1 MSAESKLY
9 TEENDNIVNEFNDN
23 ECEDNPYSKKC
34 NDIKLKKELLERNVL
49 ENEKEDDELYPSL
62 NDPNFIIKIAEKKEF
77 ADYKY
82 DGEIDEIKIK
92 AEKLN
97 TNTDFQ
103 LSPHQIFVKNFLS
116 FQTPYNSLLLYHG
129 LGTGKT
135 CSAIGVCEEQ
145 RDYFKQ
151 MGIAKKIIIV
161 ASPNVQDNFRLQLF
175 DERKLENKNGYWKIS
190 GCIGNKLLKEVN
202 PMNMKG
208 IPRDKIINQINILIN
223 QSYSFKGYQEFA
235 NLIENTQKVQNY
247 NSEKERKLRMQR
259 KLKFEFDGRLIVID
273 EVHNLN
279 EDKKLASQLIDVVM
293 AASNLRLLLLSATP
307 MYNSHKEII
316 WLLNLMNMND
326 GRALIRPQDIF
337 DKDGKIKEKGKE
349 LLIRKATGYI
359 SFVRGENP
367 YTFPYRVYPNIF
379 SPENTFDV
387 LKYPYFQLNKKVINP
402 DTINYLLNNNIYQLE
417 IGSYQNKGYNAII
430 NNIQYQKDIDNVNFE
445 KLDSFGF
452 KMLQKPLESLV
463 IVYPS
468 KDLDRYINENSGNS
482 EDNNNDT
489 TIIDIKPLIGKK
501 GLTEVMSYVDS
512 VDKKTDFEYKKD
524 ILENPLHGNIF
535 SPERIGKYSSKIK
548 NICDSIYSPA
558 TNKVSDGV
566 ILIYCQYLDGGLIPM
581 ALALEEMG
589 FTRYGKNPKNLFKT
603 PPNPLINVKTF
614 QPIEK
619 NKKNINVARYAMITG
634 DPRLSPDNDYE
645 IKGVTSDK
653 NVDGGDVKVILISR
667 AASEGIDLKFI
678 RQLHIMDPWYN
689 FNRIEQIIG
698 RGVRNYSHILLPF
711 EKRNVQ
717 LFLYGTKLNS
727 DIEAADNYVY
737 RLASYKAIQ
746 IGKVSRILKETAVDC
761 IINYEQTNFTQAKI
775 EENTE
780 DDVTQILSSGKI
792 INDFKVGD
800 IPYSFNCDYM
810 TCDYNCIPNKNI
822 NNEDINEYT
831 FNESFINVN
840 SDQIQEKIKKLFK
853 EKYYY
858 TKKDLIQRINI
869 SHFYPLPEIYAALT
883 QMINDSNEI
892 IIDKYDR
899 VGHLINIDEYYLYQ
913 PNVLN
918 NNNESLFNR
927 SVPLD
932 YKFKMLNLNIKKDL
946 SPVVEEDNSSIN
958 ILNDIKNKYDTAIK
972 YGTGSDK
979 VPRGDKDEY
988 KYWGQAIR
996 YLTDNKIIELNTC
1009 EELLIHHLIDMLIYS
1024 DKLKILSYIYSK
1036 TIIEDDSLESKIKD
1050 YLHTQTAKIKGKT
1063 NIVMYKNKEQI
1074 IKTLKDNQWIDA
1086 TYIEKKNVN
1095 DELKDLETIRDISN
1109 PIGFIGYDDKKD
1121 IMIFKIKYFVENKS
1135 IGRKCSDQDKSK
1147 QLNVLNDIQDHII
1160 YTNENSKGLVKF
1172 YLCALEELFFRY
1184 NNKINKNGK
1193 AWFFTYEETFLFNE
1207 ELKL

>member
-387 LKYPYFQLNKKVINP
+387 LKYPYFQLNKKVIKP
-402 DTINYLLNNNIYQLE
+402 DINYLLNNNIYQLE

-558 TNKVSDGV
+558 TNKVSEGV

-761 IINYEQTNFTQAKI
+761 IINYEQSNFTQAKI